1 MVCAVAVSAT
11 CRMARATAAML
22 GYPHGKWPSYAHEV
36 HICRTTG
43 KPFLVSYWQ
52 KDYMILPAK
61 YLPDIRGAGR
71 DHLAFVDSISDIL
84 FLYNWVG
91 DLFKSSRMVFAGK
104 PIFCLYGLRGWFSR
118 APTSRAECRLRSIK
132 IYGQL
137 VRRSS
142 QRRGRMA

>member
-1 MVCAVAVSAT
+1 
-11 CRMARATAAML
+11 
-22 GYPHGKWPSYAHEV
+22 
-36 HICRTTG
+36 
-43 KPFLVSYWQ
+43 
-52 KDYMILPAK
+52 MILPAK

-118 APTSRAECRLRSIK
+118 VSAKPITP
-132 IYGQL
+132 
-137 VRRSS
+137 
-142 QRRGRMA
+142 RRGWPMMLNLFSFPE